1 MSRFQKLRQ
10 NGSQASIVRRQRGTV
25 DQSPVRLATGAWVL
39 SIAPAMLPWDA
50 TSPSSC
56 CPSVTR
62 QTRLPPSA
70 SSTRRNTGQLQ
81 HPGIPAVHQVGAV
94 SDGPDCT
101 RGDCGRGQWCALR
114 QFGDQAGQPSR
125 FARWWTFKRTATS
138 RSRTLLAAKNRP
150 SRRPPSSFLEP
161 GLSAARR
168 LSRVARGCPSAL
180 RRARPCL
187 RGRGGR

>member
-94 SDGPDCT
+94 SDGRIAREAT
-101 RGDCGRGQWCALR
+101 AGGGSGALCGN
-114 QFGDQAGQPSR
+114 
-125 FARWWTFKRTATS
+125 
-138 RSRTLLAAKNRP
+138 LAIKP
-150 SRRPPSSFLEP
+150 GSRRGLP
-161 GLSAARR
+161 GGGPLSVRRLREAALCSRRRIGPAGGRLRVSRAGFVSARR
-168 LSRVARGCPSAL
+168 LSRVARGCRSAL